1 MSSKSLNFPLLEL
14 KELCKSFGKVDVLKD
29 VTLNLES
36 SSIHALLGENGAG
49 KSTLIKIL
57 SGVEK
62 PNRIKC
68 KVRGD
73 EVEFEHALNQNLIGM
88 RFIHQELQV
97 IPHLSVAENILLG
110 HQIPHKA
117 GIFVDWEKAYKIT
130 KKSLDSLGI
139 KDINPKDI
147 MSRLNIGDRM
157 LVKLC
162 GAFVTLP
169 NIKEAEIYVLDEP
182 TASLNRSE
190 TDRLFTVLK
199 KLKEHKKSI
208 LYVSHRLDEIFKL
221 ADKVSV
227 LRDGQIVL
235 KSDITGLS
243 SSNLTEAMTGR
254 ILKNSLPKRH
264 ASVKEDKVLDVIHI
278 SNKRLKKINFSAHK
292 GEILGLAGLI
302 GSGRTELLR
311 ALIGADELI
320 SGEVKLQGNSIKP
333 STTIM
338 WQNKVSFIPEERRTQ
353 GLVMNQSVMFNTA
366 LSFFKTGAI
375 FKIFFHI
382 KHLIQKT
389 KRSTK
394 QVNLKSIGVDQ
405 PIWQLSGGNQQ
416 KVMFARALWN
426 QPDLLLLDEPTR
438 GVDVGAKQEIYQII
452 RKVSE
457 SGTTIIMASSEWT
470 EMISLCD
477 RILVLSEGEILKS
490 LETDGMTE
498 ANLLKLCYE
507 PVAKVA

>member
-14 KELCKSFGKVDVLKD
+14 KELCKSFGKVDVFKD

-130 KKSLDSLGI
+130 RKSLDSLGI

-227 LRDGQIVL
+227 LRDGQNDL

-243 SSNLTEAMTGR
+243 SSNLKEAMTGR
-254 ILKNSLPKRH
+254 ILKNSLPK
-264 ASVKEDKVLDVIHI
+264 
-278 SNKRLKKINFSAHK
+278 
-292 GEILGLAGLI
+292 
-302 GSGRTELLR
+302 
-311 ALIGADELI
+311 
-320 SGEVKLQGNSIKP
+320 
-333 STTIM
+333 
-338 WQNKVSFIPEERRTQ
+338 
-353 GLVMNQSVMFNTA
+353 TA
-366 LSFFKTGAI
+366 CI
-375 FKIFFHI
+375 F
-382 KHLIQKT
+382 
-389 KRSTK
+389 
-394 QVNLKSIGVDQ
+394 
-405 PIWQLSGGNQQ
+405 
-416 KVMFARALWN
+416 
-426 QPDLLLLDEPTR
+426 
-438 GVDVGAKQEIYQII
+438 
-452 RKVSE
+452 
-457 SGTTIIMASSEWT
+457 
-470 EMISLCD
+470 
-477 RILVLSEGEILKS
+477 
-490 LETDGMTE
+490 
-498 ANLLKLCYE
+498 
-507 PVAKVA
+507 